1 MKTKILKPILFLAI
15 LAALMAALGPV
26 FRPKEAAE
34 LSQRK
39 GLGR

>member
-26 FRPKEAAE
+26 FRPKK
-34 LSQRK
+34 QRN
-39 GLGR
+39 